1 MRKASLIAAVEASRQ
16 NFPSRPVPTLHWP
29 ERQSSRKEEYPFGL
43 LRTARR
49 VWTREGAVAVAPTIM
64 GNKEKQ
70 NKIAYCAAC
79 FVNNLLR
86 FLSLSLSLSRRWSQ
100 TFYALRLRARAQR
113 NIRQR
118 NCNDAEWK
126 SESKKTA
133 TEINKCI
140 SQLRVLRLTGWRLAG
155 SRGLLLHCSIVRSLG
170 RMADTDKDKDADG
183 QTGARGAAATC
194 QGVLTFFRPL
204 VCLSVR
210 PLLCCPTFQD
220 SKSVG
225 GSNRRHSRRER
236 RQVSHS
242 RSVGHSLGA

>member
-1 MRKASLIAAVEASRQ
+1 M
-16 NFPSRPVPTLHWP
+16 
-29 ERQSSRKEEYPFGL
+29 
-43 LRTARR
+43 
-49 VWTREGAVAVAPTIM
+49 AVAPTIM

-140 SQLRVLRLTGWRLAG
+140 SQLRVLRLTGWLAHAASSCIVALCGPWGGWPTPTRTRTPTGRLA
-155 SRGLLLHCSIVRSLG
+155 R
-170 RMADTDKDKDADG
+170 A
-183 QTGARGAAATC
+183 AR
-194 QGVLTFFRPL
+194 RPL
-204 VCLSVR
+204 A
-210 PLLCCPTFQD
+210 
-220 SKSVG
+220 K
-225 GSNRRHSRRER
+225 GS
-236 RQVSHS
+236 
-242 RSVGHSLGA
+242 